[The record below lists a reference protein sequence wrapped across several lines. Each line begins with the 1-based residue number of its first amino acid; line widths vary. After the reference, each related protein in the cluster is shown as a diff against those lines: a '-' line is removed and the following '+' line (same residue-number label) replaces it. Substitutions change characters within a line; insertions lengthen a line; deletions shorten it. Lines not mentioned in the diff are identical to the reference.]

1 MQDEDLLKN
10 LKVNNVEL
18 IKQAQN
24 GDDKAFSELIKQYS
38 PLISSIVRKYFLA
51 GFEVE
56 DLMQVGYI
64 SLIKA
69 IKNYDDKNGANF
81 STYLYMVVQGDIKN
95 EITKS
100 QNNKNATLNNAL
112 SLDLTL
118 EDDDD
123 EEGYSPWA
131 YLFVSDD
138 SIEDEVIKEQ
148 KIKTILD
155 TLKQNLDK
163 EERGILSLYLQGYKY
178 AEIAS
183 KQGVSNK
190 KVDNTITKAKKLV
203 IKYKD

>member
-178 AEIAS
+178 AEIAR
-183 KQGVSNK
+183 KLNVSNK

>member
-155 TLKQNLDK
+155 TLKQNLNK